1 MFLRLVRNVHVIEL
15 TSNIPP
21 KMNLDLGNS
30 PKEYILNSQETIGKL
45 FANIQSGDDSAK
57 DLKILVNHKQVPEST
72 PLGKIMNEQFTLI
85 SGKKHF
91 HILPSRN
98 FYINGN
104 ESYHAICQERGVPI
118 SEARKIA
125 RYLFVLEK
133 QLPETF
139 DSETFAKTVASAKS
153 QSVSFMKEEE
163 EILKTQLESYKKNL
177 EKATSDLEVYQNEA
191 DKHAQFVLKLGL
203 GVLLAQWSVIAYGTF
218 VKYGWDI
225 MEPFSYMV
233 GSTWG
238 ILGFSFYFLHKEE
251 FYPTSFR
258 EILYNQKLEKLMK
271 KNHFS
276 KELIDLLRIKI
287 ELIEKQ
293 LRDIQ

>member
-1 MFLRLVRNVHVIEL
+1 MFSRLVRRVHVIEL

-21 KMNLDLGNS
+21 KMILDLGNS
-30 PKEYILNSQETIGKL
+30 PKEYILNSKDTISQL
-45 FANIQSGDDSAK
+45 FEQIKNNESSIK
-57 DLKILVNHKQVPEST
+57 DLKILVNHNQVPENT
-72 PLGKIMNEQFTLI
+72 LLGDIMNQQFILTY
-85 SGKKHF
+85 GKKHY

-104 ESYHAICQERGVPI
+104 ESYHAKCQERGVPI
-118 SEARKIA
+118 NEARKIA

-133 QLPETF
+133 QLPDNF
-139 DSETFAKTVASAKS
+139 DSETFSKAVASAKS
-153 QSVSFMKEEE
+153 MSVSFMQEEE
-163 EILKTQLESYKKNL
+163 EILKSQLESYKENL
-177 EKATSDLEVYQNEA
+177 AKAISELNVYQEKA
-191 DKHAQFVLKLGL
+191 DKYAEKILKIGL
-203 GVLLAQWSVIAYGTF
+203 GVLLTQWSVIAYGTF
-218 VKYGWDI
+218 VKYGWDV

-238 ILGFSFYFLHKEE
+238 ILGLAFYIKHKEE

-276 KELIDLLRIKI
+276 KDLINLLKVKI
-287 ELIEKQ
+287 ELVEKQ